1 MTIDPRLSWTV
12 DQLRVAGLVRTTCD
26 DCAHAVIVEEE
37 VAAVGDT
44 SVWCHDCLADRQA
57 PAVEVKPIDDTEL
70 TAARGEVVQ
79 LRLAPPPPPGA
90 APDPIP
96 EIVETLRSMLAR
108 AEAGEIRD
116 LGLAFH
122 TADGAVCTIIEGHA
136 DSIRLLAA
144 TDILHARTRQRVRE
158 TES

>member
-1 MTIDPRLSWTV
+1 MTRDPRLGWTV
-12 DQLRVAGLVRTTCD
+12 DQLRLAGLVRTTCD
-26 DCAHAVIVEEE
+26 DCAHAVIVDE
-37 VAAVGDT
+37 VTAVSGDT

-57 PAVEVKPIDDTEL
+57 PVVEVQPIADTEL
-70 TAARGEVVQ
+70 APARGEVVQ
-79 LRLAPPPPPGA
+79 LRLAPPPEPGA
-90 APDPIP
+90 APEPIP

-122 TADGAVCTIIEGHA
+122 TADGYVCTIIEGHS
-136 DSIRLLAA
+136 DSVRLLAA
-144 TDILHARTRQRVRE
+144 TDILHARTRQRVRD